1 MSIIQSLFGRGG
13 IRPTLTN
20 RTIFPDV
27 NNLNRFDL
35 ATDGW
40 LFTTASDGSSGAN
53 FVVPG
58 QWWPAAPVGG
68 IGSGYEARMTVV
80 SGVGEDPGQSSYY
93 ATDGVW
99 RNIGTTQG
107 HLGRFAWTGS
117 VIRVEIRAAGGETV
131 LASADFTMG

>member
-20 RTIFPDV
+20 RTIFPSI

-35 ATDGW
+35 WVDGQ
-40 LFTTASDGSSGAN
+40 LVTTASGVFDSHFS
-53 FVVPG
+53 VPG
-58 QWWPAAPVGG
+58 QWWPAAPVSG

-80 SGVGEDPGQSSYY
+80 SGVGEDSNQSFYY

-99 RNIGTTQG
+99 RNIGATNG
-107 HLGRFAWTGS
+107 FLGRVAWTGS
-117 VIRVEIRAAGGETV
+117 VIRVEIRPAGGVTV

>member
-20 RTIFPDV
+20 RTIFRDD

-35 ATDGW
+35 WSDGH
-40 LFTTASDGSSGAN
+40 LVTTASGIFGSN
-53 FVVPG
+53 FIVPG
-58 QWWPAAPVGG
+58 QWWPAAPVAG

-80 SGVGEDPGQSSYY
+80 SGVGEDPNQSFWY

-99 RNIGTTQG
+99 RNMGTHSG
-107 HLGRFAWTGS
+107 YLGRFTWTGS
-117 VIRVEIRAAGGETV
+117 VIRVEIRAAGGVTV

>member
-20 RTIFPDV
+20 RTIFPNV

-35 ATDGW
+35 TSNGY
-40 LFTTASDGSSGAN
+40 LITTAGDGSSGAN
-53 FVVPG
+53 FIVPG
-58 QWWPAAPVGG
+58 QWWPAAPVSG

-80 SGVGEDPGQSSYY
+80 SGVGEDSGQSFYY

-99 RNIGTTQG
+99 RNIGATNG
-107 HLGRFAWTGS
+107 FLGRYAWTSS
-117 VIRVEIRAAGGETV
+117 VIRVEIRPAGGVTV

>member
-20 RTIFPDV
+20 RTIFRNG

-35 ATDGW
+35 SSNGQ
-40 LFTTASDGSSGAN
+40 LVTTESGGPPAPS
-53 FVVPG
+53 FIVPG
-58 QWWPAAPVGG
+58 QWWPAAPVAG

-80 SGVGEDPGQSSYY
+80 SGVGEDPNQSFWY

-99 RNIGTTQG
+99 RNIGTTNG
-107 HLGRFAWTGS
+107 FLGRFTWTGS
-117 VIRVEIRAAGGETV
+117 VIRVEIRPAGGGTV

>member
-20 RTIFPDV
+20 RTIFPSA

-35 ATDGW
+35 GSDGQ
-40 LFTTASDGSSGAN
+40 LLTTASGSYGSI
-53 FVVPG
+53 FSVPG
-58 QWWPAAPVGG
+58 QWWPAAPVAG

-80 SGVGEDPGQSSYY
+80 SGVAEDPNQSWYY

-99 RNIGTTQG
+99 RNIGLTNG
-107 HLGRFAWTGS
+107 YLGRFTWTGS
-117 VIRVEIRAAGGETV
+117 VIRVEIRAAGGVTV